1 MTKRRSRA
9 EIAQAELTEE
19 QRELNLIVLDILCSA
34 CALIKPEI
42 LFPLKPSS
50 PLGRECICNNCTER
64 RKPKLSAKALYEQ
77 QEQNRAD
84 LAEAEVTET
93 NQEDV

>member
-9 EIAQAELTEE
+9 EIAQAELSEE
-19 QRELNLIVLDILCSA
+19 EKELRLIVLDILCSA

-50 PLGRECICNNCTER
+50 PLGRECICNNCTDQ
-64 RKPKLSAKALYEQ
+64 RKPKLSAQALFERH
-77 QEQNRAD
+77 EENKIALSD
-84 LAEAEVTET
+84 TVVEEVSE
-93 NQEDV
+93 EV